1 MKTSESQRRRIQ
13 RAITDIGYRLREIR
27 LELGLTQREMAAR
40 LGCTLPRMQRL
51 EAGQNLVVGTIVT
64 IATTLKI
71 TPHSLLE
78 PPKSDRSGDVDD
90 HGAPEDRALT
100 LEVVRRRDVTR
111 SIMATPNSIKVAI
124 DLSRGIA
131 VQARGKPSNIVA
143 FGAAATVV
151 FVGAAVGVSA
161 FNGGKVIVGG
171 IKGLFGS
178 KK

>member
-1 MKTSESQRRRIQ
+1 
-13 RAITDIGYRLREIR
+13 
-27 LELGLTQREMAAR
+27 
-40 LGCTLPRMQRL
+40 
-51 EAGQNLVVGTIVT
+51 
-64 IATTLKI
+64 
-71 TPHSLLE
+71 
-78 PPKSDRSGDVDD
+78 
-90 HGAPEDRALT
+90 
-100 LEVVRRRDVTR
+100 
-111 SIMATPNSIKVAI
+111 MATPNSIKVAI